1 MAQRPDLW
9 TRRWRRLRLA
19 VLLRDGRECQGK
31 GCGKLLGY
39 AEVDHIKPV
48 HLGGLPFDLA
58 NLQTLC
64 RDCHQRKTAEELGHS
79 PDRER
84 EAWAAYLRN
93 R

>member
-19 VLLRDGRECQGK
+19 VLLRDGRECQR
-31 GCGKLLGY
+31 CGKLLGY

-48 HLGGLPFDLA
+48 KQGGKPFDLA

-64 RDCHQRKTAEELGHS
+64 LEHHRLKTAEDMGYA
-79 PDRER
+79 PDPEHD
-84 EAWAAYLRN
+84 AWAAYLRA
-93 R
+93 RRG